1 MYNFY
6 DYIIFPKREERE
18 KIKKTFFNALDL
30 RLKKLI
36 DENTKK
42 SLSKEL
48 VEKITI
54 FNNNIAYLDLNI
66 LKMVNYYN
74 LMKDSSDE
82 EEKNIYQILF
92 LFGCRDVSCEMF
104 IYEEK
109 IKDLLRFVYKF
120 DIEEQKRH
128 KKFYINLKKKS
139 KKEHRKNFYKYL
151 SQYKNNKEITAIKEI
166 RNDEVHNSTDMVYIK
181 REELIYYENLYRL
194 FEKGLNVII
203 ELKQEFEKLLI
214 EEYKDNIFKS

>member
-36 DENTKK
+36 EEKTKK

-54 FNNNIAYLDLNI
+54 FNNNLAYLDLNI

-120 DIEEQKRH
+120 DIEEQRKY

-139 KKEHRKNFYKYL
+139 KKEHRKHFYKYL
-151 SQYKNNKEITAIKEI
+151 SQYKNNKEITAIKGI

-181 REELIYYENLYRL
+181 REELIYYENLYKL
-194 FEKGLNVII
+194 FEKGLNVIL

>member
-36 DENTKK
+36 EEKTKK

-54 FNNNIAYLDLNI
+54 FNNNLAYLDLNI

-109 IKDLLRFVYKF
+109 IKDLLRFIYEF
-120 DIEEQKRH
+120 DKEEQK
-128 KKFYINLKKKS
+128 KFNNFYINLKKKS

-151 SQYKNNKEITAIKEI
+151 SQYKNNEEITAIKEI

-194 FEKGLNVII
+194 FEKGLNII
-203 ELKQEFEKLLI
+203 LELKQEFEKLLV

>member
-36 DENTKK
+36 EEKTKK

-54 FNNNIAYLDLNI
+54 FNNNLAYLDLNI

-74 LMKDSSDE
+74 LMKGSSDE

-104 IYEEK
+104 VYEEK
-109 IKDLLRFVYKF
+109 IKDLIRFVYEF
-120 DIEEQKRH
+120 NLDEIENYSDFISQ
-128 KKFYINLKKKS
+128 LKKKS
-139 KKEHRKNFYKYL
+139 ISGHRQFFYKYL
-151 SQYKNNKEITAIKEI
+151 KKYIKNKEIVEIKEI
-166 RNDEVHNSTDMVYIK
+166 RNNEVHNSTDMVYIK

-194 FEKGLNVII
+194 FEKGLNII
-203 ELKQEFEKLLI
+203 LELKQEFEKLLV
-214 EEYKDNIFKS
+214 EEYKDNIFES

>member
-1 MYNFY
+1 M
-6 DYIIFPKREERE
+6 
-18 KIKKTFFNALDL
+18 DL

-36 DENTKK
+36 EEKTKK

-54 FNNNIAYLDLNI
+54 FNNNLAYLDLNI

-74 LMKDSSDE
+74 LMKGSSDE

-104 IYEEK
+104 VYEEK
-109 IKDLLRFVYKF
+109 IKDLIRFVYEF
-120 DIEEQKRH
+120 NLDEIENYSDFISQ
-128 KKFYINLKKKS
+128 LKKKS
-139 KKEHRKNFYKYL
+139 ISGHRQFFYKYL
-151 SQYKNNKEITAIKEI
+151 KKYIKNKEIVEIKEI
-166 RNDEVHNSTDMVYIK
+166 WNNEVHNSTDMVYIK

-194 FEKGLNVII
+194 FEKGLNII
-203 ELKQEFEKLLI
+203 LELKQEFEKLLV
-214 EEYKDNIFKS
+214 EEYKDNIFES

>member
-18 KIKKTFFNALDL
+18 KIKKTFFNTLDL

-36 DENTKK
+36 DKNTKK

-120 DIEEQKRH
+120 DIEEQKEH